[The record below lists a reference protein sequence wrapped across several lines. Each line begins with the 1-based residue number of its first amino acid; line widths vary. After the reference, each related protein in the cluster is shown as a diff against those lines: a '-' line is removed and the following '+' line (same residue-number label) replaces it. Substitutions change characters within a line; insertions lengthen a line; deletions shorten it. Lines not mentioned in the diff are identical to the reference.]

1 MIQKESRLEVADNSG
16 ARVVCVIGVLGG
28 STARGRYTRR
38 AVGVG
43 DKIVC
48 SVKKSLPNSAV
59 RPGDLVKAVIVRTK
73 YPTRRSDGSYV
84 RFDSNACVILNKE
97 GNPQGTRIFGAVARE
112 LREKNHMK
120 IVSLASEVI

>member
-16 ARVVCVIGVLGG
+16 ARVVSVIGVLGG

-48 SVKKSLPNSAV
+48 SVKKALPNSAV

-73 YPTRRSDGSYV
+73 YPTRRNDGSYV

>member
-16 ARVVCVIGVLGG
+16 ARVVSVIGVLGG

-38 AVGVG
+38 SAGVG

-73 YPTRRSDGSYV
+73 YSD
-84 RFDSNACVILNKE
+84 
-97 GNPQGTRIFGAVARE
+97 
-112 LREKNHMK
+112 
-120 IVSLASEVI
+120 ASEGRFLRPFRLERVRDSQQGRKSPGHPHLRCRGPGTP

>member
-16 ARVVCVIGVLGG
+16 ARVVSVIGVLGG

-38 AVGVG
+38 SAGIG
-43 DKIVC
+43 DRIVC
-48 SVKKSLPNSAV
+48 SVKKSMPNSAV

-73 YPTRRSDGSYV
+73 YPTRRKDGSYV
-84 RFDSNACVILNKE
+84 RFDSNACVILKE
-97 GNPQGTRIFGAVARE
+97 DGNPQGTRIFGAVARE
-112 LREKNHMK
+112 LREKNYMK